1 MAREHTL
8 DRITIRKREIDTA
21 SPVPIYHQIATDIKL
36 LFSIERWTIGSRIP
50 SEQALSEAYGVSR
63 VTLRQALSELEKE
76 GFIKKINGVGSVL
89 SASPIPVA
97 QTLNLPGISESRDPD
112 NPRSNFNAKVLDLQ
126 MTGPSKPI
134 NEYLGLNDRQSLIYV
149 RRLFLRAEKPV
160 AINMSWLNPPQ
171 MVPDLLEKGLMENS
185 MTKTLRSYGLKAH
198 SISNIIEPIHCTQA
212 EMKLLEIGYNVP
224 ILMVSSLSYI
234 ESEEPLEFSKTI
246 WRGDRIKF
254 KVNVNREDS
263 PLTK

>member
-171 MVPDLLEKGLMENS
+171 MVPDLLEKRLDGEQHDKDAS
-185 MTKTLRSYGLKAH
+185 
-198 SISNIIEPIHCTQA
+198 
-212 EMKLLEIGYNVP
+212 LLW
-224 ILMVSSLSYI
+224 I
-234 ESEEPLEFSKTI
+234 ESTFNLKHHRAYTLHTSRDEASGDWVQCTNSHGIFPLLY
-246 WRGDRIKF
+246 RI
-254 KVNVNREDS
+254 
-263 PLTK
+263 

>member
-1 MAREHTL
+1 MAQEHIKE
-8 DRITIRKREIDTA
+8 RITIRKREIDTA
-21 SPVPIYHQIATDIKL
+21 SPVPIYHQIANDIKL

-50 SEQALSEAYGVSR
+50 SEQALSDAYGVSR

-89 SASPIPVA
+89 SASPTPVA

-160 AINMSWLNPPQ
+160 AINMSWLNPQ